1 MAMKDFVTKRMSKNY
16 KFMGD
21 DLKIYKLSVSDV
33 EEIQAAASTMEGAT
47 DDSNSLAVLRLVI
60 EKGTDGGADISM
72 DEFKAL
78 PMDELA
84 ALSTAIMAY
93 SGLGTQAVKQS
104 GYLGAGLRSTT
115 QPTTSELHF
124 MRQI

>member
-93 SGLGTQAVKQS
+93 SGLGTQAVK
-104 GYLGAGLRSTT
+104 
-115 QPTTSELHF
+115 
-124 MRQI
+124 